1 MNDSSSSSSS
11 DEGALVIG
19 HSKDASLHTF
29 EIHLSKFNTLKQQDN
44 DDNDRMGTF
53 FLRNVFRS
61 FIVHFTQISL
71 FVCVIYICDSKIS
84 TCKSLSLSS
93 FHSESC

>member
-29 EIHLSKFNTLKQQDN
+29 SK
-44 DDNDRMGTF
+44 
-53 FLRNVFRS
+53 S
-61 FIVHFTQISL
+61 ISL
-71 FVCVIYICDSKIS
+71 HYLYFFNKHSFSLKKIQIQIFS
-84 TCKSLSLSS
+84 SLTEIWTTVVLVMRVP
-93 FHSESC
+93 